1 MLTDTNTA
9 VGLTFAAI
17 GQGLGDGGEVLG
29 VGAYVGAVAAAVA
42 AEAGL
47 LQVLASAW
55 KSSTPL
61 IDPGKLAITGHA
73 MGGVV
78 ALITAS
84 LTDDYKSVIAASPTG
99 GMAYS
104 FEKSGTFGP
113 ALVAG
118 LADAVGATPGDPTW
132 EQYFNVFQNIMGQA
146 DPLNFV
152 DGISDSTGVLIFEFE
167 DDSFFPNAD
176 ATRPTT
182 GSSYLIDFMGLERA
196 SVVDGNGGPVRAAVK
211 VNTDD
216 SAADFGTYLSPLL
229 GCAEND
235 LTCLSANEEIRSE
248 LHQQT
253 RSMIVSGGTAVDV
266 NPCLCNRR
274 DCHRVSW

>member
-1 MLTDTNTA
+1 MKVAPAHTPHSDRACDWWRRCRHLDCSSGEAGGVAAAVSDCAALIVTLDDTGAAVLTDTNTA

-55 KSSTPL
+55 KSSTPF

-78 ALITAS
+78 ALLTAS

-99 GMAYS
+99 GMAYA

-118 LADAVGATPGDPTW
+118 LADAVGATPAMQPGTVLQCFPKH
-132 EQYFNVFQNIMGQA
+132 YG
-146 DPLNFV
+146 
-152 DGISDSTGVLIFEFE
+152 TG
-167 DDSFFPNAD
+167 
-176 ATRPTT
+176 
-182 GSSYLIDFMGLERA
+182 
-196 SVVDGNGGPVRAAVK
+196 
-211 VNTDD
+211 
-216 SAADFGTYLSPLL
+216 
-229 GCAEND
+229 
-235 LTCLSANEEIRSE
+235 
-248 LHQQT
+248 
-253 RSMIVSGGTAVDV
+253 
-266 NPCLCNRR
+266 
-274 DCHRVSW
+274 